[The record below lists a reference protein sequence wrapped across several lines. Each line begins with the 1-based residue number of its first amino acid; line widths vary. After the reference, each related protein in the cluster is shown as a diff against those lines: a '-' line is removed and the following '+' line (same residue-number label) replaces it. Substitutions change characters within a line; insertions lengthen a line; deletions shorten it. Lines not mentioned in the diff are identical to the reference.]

1 MINEETQ
8 RKLRNMKM
16 EPLVEALQNQ
26 QSDLESY
33 APLDF
38 DSRLTLAIDECYSVK
53 LDDRIRRL
61 THIAK
66 FRYPDADVHT
76 LIMQGRGF
84 SRKEILGYASCG
96 YIERHKNLI
105 INGFTGAGKTHLACA
120 LGKEACRHLYRVKY
134 FRMPELMEQFNYGTE
149 VGRSVASIV
158 KKFSGYDLLIIDEW
172 LLELPTEVEQQYLLE
187 ILENRYDAH
196 STIFCSQYKS
206 SEWYPRLGD
215 GVLADAIMDR
225 IIHNA
230 YHINCGSMNM
240 REYLNSPDAKND

>member
-84 SRKEILGYASCG
+84 SREEILGYASCG

-105 INGFTGAGKTHLACA
+105 INGFTGVGKTHLACA

-172 LLELPTEVEQQYLLE
+172 LLEMPTEVEQQYLLE
-187 ILENRYDAH
+187 SWKAGTMPILLFSVP
-196 STIFCSQYKS
+196 STKAQNGIRASVMGF
-206 SEWYPRLGD
+206 WPMRLWTESFTMPTTSI
-215 GVLADAIMDR
+215 ADQ
-225 IIHNA
+225 
-230 YHINCGSMNM
+230 
-240 REYLNSPDAKND
+240 